1 MISSNILSFVFRQKR
16 LISQKLLSR
25 YKTLDESIGSVNYV
39 VKAYEGIG
47 PLGAGGG
54 WVIQVIHPTS
64 KTSNTNNPKLI
75 KKPDLL
81 GASNIR
87 TFSTDNKRMLH
98 HLDQRFIQLSMRI
111 LKSFLHFNRMILI
124 QVLKKCTQFYSNL
137 LKLWWYKVHLTF
149 EFPQLKW
156 GFNRKSSFSVLK
168 SNLTL
173 SKALLL
179 YFQRA
184 LFWSHYSI
192 LISTIP
198 T

>member
-1 MISSNILSFVFRQKR
+1 MRQVR
-16 LISQKLLSR
+16 Q
-25 YKTLDESIGSVNYV
+25 
-39 VKAYEGIG
+39 
-47 PLGAGGG
+47 
-54 WVIQVIHPTS
+54 VIQIIQSSSRNRTS
-64 KTSNTNNPKLI
+64 WVHLI
-75 KKPDLL
+75 IEHF
-81 GASNIR
+81 N
-87 TFSTDNKRMLH
+87 NKRMLH

-149 EFPQLKW
+149 EFPQLKR

>member
-1 MISSNILSFVFRQKR
+1 MKKDNFK
-16 LISQKLLSR
+16 KLLSR
-25 YKTLDESIGSVNYV
+25 YKTLDESIGSGNYV

-54 WVIQVIHPTS
+54 WVIQVIHHTSETS

-75 KKPDLL
+75 KKLDLS
-81 GASNIR
+81 GASIKCKNIFNGQEEDAPSHWS
-87 TFSTDNKRMLH
+87 TFH
-98 HLDQRFIQLSMRI
+98 LSMRI
-111 LKSFLHFNRMILI
+111 LKSFVDFNRMILI
-124 QVLKKCTQFYSNL
+124 KVMKKCTQFYSNL

-173 SKALLL
+173 LKALLL